1 MQNNAPK
8 ATQLPPEPLEPG
20 LYLLKRQ
27 SETKVVEHYGV
38 LDIGNRLSRTSA
50 WPPEPVVVHQTP
62 PQVTITPFHETG
74 TWQLLA
80 KVEDEAGA
88 RERIR
93 EAVKKPEYDLFG
105 HNCEHFARFVALG
118 KRESTQL
125 QVVGI
130 VLGIAALVYFTRK
143 SGA

>member
-8 ATQLPPEPLEPG
+8 ATQLAAEPLPPG

-38 LDIGNRLSRTSA
+38 LDIGNRLSRASA

-62 PQVTITPFHETG
+62 PHVTITPFHETG

-118 KRESTQL
+118 KRECTQL
-125 QVVGI
+125 QAIGI